1 MSSPSRNYLTRS
13 NLPPNP
19 RMGLTKMLRMHDIE
33 NLVKSPFSYIGH
45 TEGQD
50 PDKIRMPVA
59 QGNRVEGSTWDASM
73 MFEGND
79 EEYNESDGG
88 RRKHEAVQLPFPDS
102 SGVSELL
109 N

>member
-1 MSSPSRNYLTRS
+1 M
-13 NLPPNP
+13 
-19 RMGLTKMLRMHDIE
+19 
-33 NLVKSPFSYIGH
+33 VKSPFSYIGH

-88 RRKHEAVQLPFPDS
+88 RRKHEAGATTF
-102 SGVSELL
+102 SGRGRTFFRRHLGEDP
-109 N
+109 